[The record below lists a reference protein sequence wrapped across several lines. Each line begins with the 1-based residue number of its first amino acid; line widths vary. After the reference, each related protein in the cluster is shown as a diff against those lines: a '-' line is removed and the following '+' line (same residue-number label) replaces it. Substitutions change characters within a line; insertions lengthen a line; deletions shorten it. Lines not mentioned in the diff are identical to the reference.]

1 MKDAVFAQNPTDI
14 AAFNAQLN
22 ACMHGSDDAVQWAML
37 IDDAFDHG
45 KRRFPDTPGQVNL
58 YQAAALEGLATV
70 APRLVPLQR
79 DEDGQRMLR
88 RALQHCSGRPMLS
101 VLACRS
107 SLQHLHMAWDPLH
120 WVQTEDGQA
129 LLLRF
134 ADTRVLPVLPRV
146 LHPGQ
151 WALLVGPLEQWVHVS
166 RDGLPALCEASSVTA
181 GPERQIALTNDQI
194 GALIAAA
201 EPDAMQDYMF
211 EHLPDVMPEGTTPLQ
226 CYRWA
231 ADTHRLATD
240 HGIDAWADR
249 IALLCAHALT
259 QGDVQGNPALERLL
273 AARDWPQGQLGQAL
287 LANEL
292 V

>member
-1 MKDAVFAQNPTDI
+1 M
-14 AAFNAQLN
+14 
-22 ACMHGSDDAVQWAML
+22 
-37 IDDAFDHG
+37 
-45 KRRFPDTPGQVNL
+45 
-58 YQAAALEGLATV
+58 
-70 APRLVPLQR
+70 
-79 DEDGQRMLR
+79 
-88 RALQHCSGRPMLS
+88 
-101 VLACRS
+101 
-107 SLQHLHMAWDPLH
+107 
-120 WVQTEDGQA
+120 
-129 LLLRF
+129 
-134 ADTRVLPVLPRV
+134 
-146 LHPGQ
+146 
-151 WALLVGPLEQWVHVS
+151 S